1 VAIGRAMGS
10 TVLNKFQPTL
20 WMLLSLLLSASFASA
35 QTATPNRDQV
45 TLRGTVQAVDVT
57 ARTVTIRGETGNVVT
72 LDVPQSVVRL
82 DEVKAGDTVTAVY
95 YDQVTV
101 SPHPAGTPDSDRL
114 EPPVPSSTPGA
125 LPGGTVAQRRVT
137 TVTITGWDPATR
149 VVTFTG
155 PSGAAYSRRLVENTD
170 AALMTGLK
178 VGDRVDVTRTEAVRV
193 AVERAGQ
200 AAAPD
205 TLRNRLTL
213 SVLFGWDNQF
223 SGKMIEQATGST
235 TGGAPI
241 NLEETTYDDVYG
253 RIGMFKVGVG
263 YRTTPRTEAVLNFVW
278 SSSEASDDATR
289 VGTVGTVPIPLD
301 VDFTDYKYWG
311 FEGGQR
317 WFFARTRFTPF
328 VGYLVGI
335 NRHQDIRGTFVN
347 VPANVTPGLAAQD
360 GKFFEKSWALSL
372 GPTGGVLIG
381 VGPFEVMAE
390 TQLRF
395 MGGLSDVDWLVEE
408 GLRDV
413 NSESSRWSFPI
424 LVGARIRF

>member
-1 VAIGRAMGS
+1 M
-10 TVLNKFQPTL
+10 
-20 WMLLSLLLSASFASA
+20 
-35 QTATPNRDQV
+35 
-45 TLRGTVQAVDVT
+45 RGTVQAVDAT
-57 ARTVTIRGETGNVVT
+57 ARTVTISGDAGNVVT

-82 DEVKAGDTVTAVY
+82 NEVKVGDVVTAVY

-101 SPHPAGTPDSDRL
+101 TAHPAGTPDADRL
-114 EPPVPSSTPGA
+114 EPPVPTSTPGA

-155 PSGAAYSRRLVENTD
+155 PGGAAYSRRLVETTD
-170 AALMTGLK
+170 ASPH
-178 VGDRVDVTRTEAVRV
+178 DRAQGWRPRGHDPDRSGSRRR
-193 AVERAGQ
+193 RARG
-200 AAAPD
+200 ASGCRR
-205 TLRNRLTL
+205 TLRNRLTV

-223 SGKMIEQATGST
+223 SGKMIEQATGAT

-241 NLEETTYDDVYG
+241 NLDETTYDEVYG

-278 SSSEASDDATR
+278 SSSEATETATP
-289 VGTVGTVPIPLD
+289 VGTVSAAAVPLN
-301 VDFTDYKYWG
+301 VNFTEYKYWG

-347 VPANVTPGLAAQD
+347 VPAEVTPGLAAQD
-360 GKFFEKSWALSL
+360 GKFFEKSWAFSL
-372 GPTGGVLIG
+372 GPTGGMLIG

-413 NSESSRWSFPI
+413 NSESSRWSFPV
-424 LVGARIRF
+424 LVGASIRF